1 MRINRGLRYLHGW
14 DEFLGVVMKALTHH
28 LTGIGSTNSTNRKVS
43 YTMSALRKSSRGFFG
58 NAFAILGAASAAAAA
73 VEGNRRPRARDL
85 ETLGIDPA
93 SFGKVGR

>member
-1 MRINRGLRYLHGW
+1 
-14 DEFLGVVMKALTHH
+14 
-28 LTGIGSTNSTNRKVS
+28 
-43 YTMSALRKSSRGFFG
+43 MSALRKSTRGFFG
-58 NAFAILGAASAAAAA
+58 NAFAIFGAASAAAAA